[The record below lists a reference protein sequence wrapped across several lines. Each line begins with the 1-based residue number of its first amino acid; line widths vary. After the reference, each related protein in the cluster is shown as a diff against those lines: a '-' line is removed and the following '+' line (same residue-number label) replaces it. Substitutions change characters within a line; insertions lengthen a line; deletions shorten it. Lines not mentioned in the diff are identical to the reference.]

1 MRTAGQRSH
10 HTQVHKESSSMTQA
24 DDTDT
29 YEQRV
34 HAIQLANQPILD
46 GFEVWLKQK
55 GLSEKTIQDHV
66 DNIRFF
72 TRYLV
77 LYAHS
82 LRRLDEATDSEVY
95 WFLADWFPRKALWA
109 SVTSMRV
116 YLASFKKFFTW
127 MGEIG
132 LISPQTVADVL
143 DTLKFDRDEFLRKVA
158 E

>member
-1 MRTAGQRSH
+1 MPNGCQSSQ
-10 HTQVHKESSSMTQA
+10 HTPAQKESSSMTEA
-24 DDTDT
+24 DHADT

-34 HAIQLANQPILD
+34 RAIQLANQPILD
-46 GFEVWLKQK
+46 GFKGWLEHS
-55 GLSEKTIQDHV
+55 GLSEKTIKDHV

-95 WFLADWFPRKALWA
+95 WFLADWFPHKALWA
-109 SVTSMRV
+109 SVASTKV
-116 YLASFKKFFTW
+116 YLASFKKFFKW
-127 MGEIG
+127 MGETG
-132 LISPQTVADVL
+132 LVSPETVADVL
-143 DTLKFDRDEFLRKVA
+143 DTLKEERDVFLAQVA

>member
-1 MRTAGQRSH
+1 SH

-77 LYAHS
+77 WYAHS
-82 LRRLDEATDSEVY
+82 LRRLDEDTDSEVY
-95 WFLADWFPRKALWA
+95 WFLADWLPGTASSA
-109 SVTSMRV
+109 SVHSARV
-116 YLASFKKFFTW
+116 YLPDFN
-127 MGEIG
+127 
-132 LISPQTVADVL
+132 
-143 DTLKFDRDEFLRKVA
+143 
-158 E
+158 